1 MFGFLGFILLFIF
14 LIIIIVLTLLG
25 NIIRMIFGF
34 GKCTPKQFNSQK
46 NETDD
51 YNTKQQATEPNGS
64 TTEKKK
70 IFGKDEG
77 EYVEFEEIK

>member
-25 NIIRMIFGF
+25 NVIRMIFGF
-34 GKCTPKQFNSQK
+34 GKRTPKEFKGQK
-46 NETDD
+46 NETYD
-51 YNTKQQATEPNGS
+51 YNNNQQTNESNHS
-64 TTEKKK
+64 STEKKK

-77 EYVEFEEIK
+77 EYVEYEEVN

>member
-14 LIIIIVLTLLG
+14 LIVIIVLTLLG

-34 GKCTPKQFNSQK
+34 GKRVPKEFKGKK
-46 NETDD
+46 NETYD
-51 YNTKQQATEPNGS
+51 YNNNQQTTDSSSSSTER
-64 TTEKKK
+64 KK

-77 EYVEFEEIK
+77 EYVEYEEVN